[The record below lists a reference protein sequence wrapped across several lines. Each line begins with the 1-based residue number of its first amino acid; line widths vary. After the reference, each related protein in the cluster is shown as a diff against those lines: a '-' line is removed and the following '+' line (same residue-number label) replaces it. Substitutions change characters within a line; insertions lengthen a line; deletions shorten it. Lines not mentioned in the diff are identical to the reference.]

1 MKEVC
6 YEDDKDVIYALW
18 TGPSVVNATITSV
31 DTVDLHG
38 FRIQYGQT
46 GDMKKL
52 DGLSGTSTDL
62 GACTMITLFGTP
74 TSVGE
79 IAFTLT
85 MSNDFGSRTEE
96 ISVRILESIERTPY
110 TEGQMAR
117 IVAEIETHF
126 GNPEGYLYEGVDFL
140 DLTTLQV
147 QGGEVSATIAENQGG
162 SATFTLLNDLNGQNL
177 LSESLTWFKGTVQ
190 RLVPG
195 IYVKIDLIEKGQF
208 LGRITDG
215 FISTISAEEDKVTIE
230 IGDGNAFLGKQGTT
244 LRRNFYNRQSTQTF
258 LLPIGKLTKASQD
271 YYFADLGTLDGTPL
285 VNTLSWSHPLTEDTG
300 TDGRLGIKFKNVSK
314 IVLSLPDDVQ
324 QLFSIGFRMSSR
336 ELAFKSSGSAHFRI
350 LCGTDIFADT
360 DVSFDLPDAHSSKV
374 VEIPLNWSK
383 KPVGKLTILISKVC
397 EASPGVGLLKHNSSQ
412 GGKITYNGS
421 DFNWEPYYVLRYAV
435 WESVSGATLDGT
447 KILVTAT
454 SKNAWMAPEGGDTQD
469 GRAKLDITLSE
480 ASTLGIMEDIAGH
493 FGTVSHDTLSCA
505 SEVGSFC
512 VGGGY
517 ALDYLQKAAD
527 IVDPSG
533 RRRTFLRTGFG
544 GSSKMFIGDRYNVT
558 DSPIASYSYGEVEGC
573 VPFVSFSP
581 HLTIKNRPKM
591 VTLRSGSTASGSTT
605 ATSIITTVS
614 VLPGTAW
621 GSRYDATGHRF
632 EKTESALSV
641 NSVNCVEDAVKQAYG
656 EISSAEIDQ
665 WEGEMTLP
673 GIVLDLI
680 RTSGQYVGSGI
691 PISITDSRYAMT
703 NYRCRIRQVAY
714 DLNTMTTTVTLN
726 NYSMEYSGQIS
737 STVALAV
744 TGASQAFAAGDST
757 FYNTQYLYLETNE
770 IGLHTGVNYLG
781 ANVRQKNG
789 MANYFKRLP
798 EPSVGILPDGRYLL
812 QTDFVSE
819 AENADDYGLF
829 QILHNGTNPSLP
841 PVVPSYTIPE
851 NLRPDAF
858 RGQRIIICIVTR
870 RVEFA

>member
-18 TGPSVVNATITSV
+18 TGPTVVNATITSV

-52 DGLSGTSTDL
+52 DELSGTSTDL
-62 GACTMITLFGTP
+62 GACTMITLSGTP
-74 TSVGE
+74 TSLGE

-96 ISVRILESIERTPY
+96 ISVRILESIERIPY

-126 GNPEGYLYEGVDFL
+126 GDPQGYLWEGVDFL

-162 SATFTLLNDLNGQNL
+162 SATFTLLNDLDGQNL

-244 LRRNFYNRQSTQTF
+244 LRRNYYNRESTQTF
-258 LLPIGKLTKASQD
+258 LLPIGKLTKDSQD
-271 YYFADLGTLDGTPL
+271 YYFADLGTVGGTPL
-285 VNTLSWSHPLTEDTG
+285 VNTLSWSHTLTEDTG
-300 TDGRLGIKFKNVSK
+300 TNDYSGIKFKDVSK

-336 ELAFKSSGSAHFRI
+336 ELAFKAKGSAHFKI
-350 LCGTDIFADT
+350 LCGTEIFADA
-360 DVSFDLPDAHSSKV
+360 DISFDLPDAHSSKV
-374 VEIPLNWSK
+374 VEIPLDWSK
-383 KPVGKLTILISKVC
+383 KPVGKLTILISNVH
-397 EASPGVGLLKHNSSQ
+397 ESSSGTVGLRKHDSSQ
-412 GGKITYNGS
+412 GGKITYTGY

-454 SKNAWMAPEGGDTQD
+454 SENAWMAPEGGDTQD

-512 VGGGY
+512 IGGGY

-544 GSSKMFIGDRYNVT
+544 DSSRMLIGDRYNV
-558 DSPIASYSYGEVEGC
+558 DDDPIASYSYGEVEGC

-591 VTLRSGSTASGSTT
+591 VTLRSGSTVSGSTT
-605 ATSIITTVS
+605 ASSIITTVS

-621 GSRYDATGHRF
+621 ASRYDATGHRF
-632 EKTESALSV
+632 EKTESAMSV
-641 NSVNCVEDAVKQAYG
+641 NSVNNVEDAVKQAYG

-691 PISITDSRYAMT
+691 PISVTDSRYAMT
-703 NYRCRIRQVAY
+703 DYRCRIRQVAY
-714 DLNTMTTTVTLN
+714 DLNAMTTTITLN

-757 FYNTQYLYLETNE
+757 FYNTQYLYLETDD
-770 IGLHTGVNYLG
+770 IGMHSQAKYLG
-781 ANVRQKNG
+781 ANVRQKDST
-789 MANYFKRLP
+789 NYFKRL
-798 EPSVGILPDGRYLL
+798 EPSIGILPDGRYLI
-812 QTDFVSE
+812 QAEFVSE

-829 QILHNGTNPSLP
+829 EILHKGTKASAPLATG
-841 PVVPSYTIPE
+841 YTIPE

-858 RGQRIIICIVTR
+858 KGQRIIICIVTR
-870 RVEFA
+870 RVVIAE